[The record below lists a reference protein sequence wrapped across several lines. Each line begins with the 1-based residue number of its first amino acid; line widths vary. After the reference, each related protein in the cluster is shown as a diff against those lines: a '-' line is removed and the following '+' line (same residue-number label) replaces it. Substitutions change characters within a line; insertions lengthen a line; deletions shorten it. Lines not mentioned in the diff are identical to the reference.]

1 MGKSYKSDMYDTEYR
16 AYIDQLNC
24 DYSDAQETIEKQKKD
39 ILTLVSLLIAN
50 DIAVPGSIIDK
61 YIKRLDDT
69 STNDISD
76 DEELPFN

>member
-16 AYIDQLNC
+16 AYIDQLSC
-24 DYSDAQETIEKQKKD
+24 DYSDAQDTIEKQKKD

-50 DIAVPGSIIDK
+50 NIAVPGSIIDK

-69 STNDISD
+69 STKDISD
-76 DEELPFN
+76 DEDLPFN